1 MGGQVFLRDNQRVE
15 VLIPWR
21 VTSTIT
27 SLSPFTPISF
37 SKATFSK
44 RHFSSFVGH
53 IDLCLTETGFSLL
66 GAASA
71 NAKSLLIPESCFML
85 NLSVVILWLVGCKV
99 DRIFLTSLA
108 AFFSLQSVN
117 SRIYI
122 HVCITNTAACFLST
136 ISSPS
141 HSFLSSSIA
150 NECAELVR
158 GLHLVMK

>member
-1 MGGQVFLRDNQRVE
+1 MFLRDNQRVE

-21 VTSTIT
+21 VTSTLT

-37 SKATFSK
+37 SKTTFSK
-44 RHFSSFVGH
+44 RHFSSFVGPR
-53 IDLCLTETGFSLL
+53 DLCLTETGFSLL

-71 NAKSLLIPESCFML
+71 SAKSLLIPESCFTL

-99 DRIFLTSLA
+99 DHVFLTSLA

-122 HVCITNTAACFLST
+122 HVCIISTAACFLST
-136 ISSPS
+136 LSPLS
-141 HSFLSSSIA
+141 HSFLSSNIA
-150 NECAELVR
+150 NKCAELVR
-158 GLHLVMK
+158 GLHLVTK